1 MKATRVDQD
10 GSVHCPNCNGTS
22 FAMKRSVK
30 GKITAGIAAPKR
42 VHCMGCGA
50 NLKPGKGKPGK
61 PTFAEIE
68 QQIIARKA
76 AKQATKNTHST
87 D

>member
-76 AKQATKNTHST
+76 AEDTRST

>member
-1 MKATRVDQD
+1 
-10 GSVHCPNCNGTS
+10 
-22 FAMKRSVK
+22 
-30 GKITAGIAAPKR
+30 
-42 VHCMGCGA
+42 MGCGA

-76 AKQATKNTHST
+76 AKDNHNT

>member
-50 NLKPGKGKPGK
+50 NLKPGKGKP
-61 PTFAEIE
+61 TFAEIE

-76 AKQATKNTHST
+76 AKDNHST